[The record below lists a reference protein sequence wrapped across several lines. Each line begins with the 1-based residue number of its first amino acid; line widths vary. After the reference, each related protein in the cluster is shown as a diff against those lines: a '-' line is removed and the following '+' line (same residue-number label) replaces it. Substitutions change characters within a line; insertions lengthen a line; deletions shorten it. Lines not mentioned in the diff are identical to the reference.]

1 MTAVAAEFR
10 ALRSM
15 LFWVTLLAIFYQS
28 ILILAMRGAYMIDV
42 FAGLVF
48 GYFWWII
55 AQNLSY
61 YVDVKIFGMFF

>member
-1 MTAVAAEFR
+1 
-10 ALRSM
+10 
-15 LFWVTLLAIFYQS
+15 
-28 ILILAMRGAYMIDV
+28 MRGAYMIDV

-61 YVDVKIFGMFF
+61 YVDVNIFGMFF